1 MTGVSPGTARGLL
14 ELPGDMPDRRSLL
27 VLALCLAVC
36 ARETT
41 APADAPT
48 EPVANLAVTP
58 AAADADPGG
67 AGEVDLEV
75 VSLRFVAR
83 LDTELDLDDGQ
94 ALALREIFADYATQ
108 LQPHIAYI
116 RSRPST
122 VAKLQAAR
130 ERRPEI
136 RQLRAA
142 NDAAIAPVLTPDQFA
157 RYVQLRD
164 EFREQLRERFL
175 EGV

>member
-1 MTGVSPGTARGLL
+1 
-14 ELPGDMPDRRSLL
+14 MPDRRYLL
-27 VLALCLAVC
+27 VLALSLVAC

-41 APADAPT
+41 APADAPS
-48 EPVANLAVTP
+48 EPAANLAVTP
-58 AAADADPGG
+58 AAADADPNPGG

-83 LDTELDLDDGQ
+83 LDTELDLDDSQ
-94 ALALREIFADYATQ
+94 ATALREIFTDYTAQ

-116 RSRPST
+116 RSKPST

>member
-1 MTGVSPGTARGLL
+1 MS
-14 ELPGDMPDRRSLL
+14 ERRHLF
-27 VLALCLAVC
+27 VLALALVAC

-41 APADAPT
+41 APAEAPT
-48 EPVANLAVTP
+48 QPASAAVTP
-58 AAADADPGG
+58 GAGG
-67 AGEVDLEV
+67 ADGPAPASELDLEV
-75 VSLRFVAR
+75 LSLRFVAR
-83 LDTELDLDDGQ
+83 LDTELELDDGQ
-94 ALALREIFADYATQ
+94 ATALREIFTDYAAK
-108 LQPHIAYI
+108 LQPHVAYI
-116 RSRPST
+116 RSKTST
-122 VAKLQAAR
+122 MAKLAAAR

-136 RQLRAA
+136 RELRAA